1 MELQNKFLR
10 NLRIGFGISL
20 LILIA
25 SSLLSYYSIYNLK
38 KRAGMVNHTNIVL
51 QQSERVMSQLKDAE
65 TGQRGFLLTGS
76 DYFLKPYFSA
86 TENIIRSLDSL
97 QKLTDD
103 NPKQQRRCDSLRVL
117 ISKRLDRLQKLIQ
130 TQRAGN
136 LIDPLQLADG
146 QDVMDQTREMIIEM
160 QGDENQL
167 QAERIADLDYYNT
180 LTPIVIILA
189 ALIALTITVVFYRR
203 VKKDYEMR
211 RILQHELEEKDKEI
225 SSRIEVIEN
234 VATQ

>member
-38 KRAGMVNHTNIVL
+38 KKAGLVNHTNIVL
-51 QQSERVMSQLKDAE
+51 QQSEKVISQLKDAE

-76 DYFLKPYFSA
+76 DFFLKPYFTA
-86 TENIIRSLDSL
+86 TENISHSLDSL
-97 QKLTDD
+97 EKLTND
-103 NPKQQRRCDSLRVL
+103 NPSQQKRCDSLRVL
-117 ISKRLDRLQKLIQ
+117 INKRLARLEKLIQ

-146 QDVMDQTREMIIEM
+146 Q
-160 QGDENQL
+160 
-167 QAERIADLDYYNT
+167 
-180 LTPIVIILA
+180 
-189 ALIALTITVVFYRR
+189 
-203 VKKDYEMR
+203 
-211 RILQHELEEKDKEI
+211 
-225 SSRIEVIEN
+225 
-234 VATQ
+234 